1 MRTIT
6 LITLFLLSSSSAFCQ
21 QPCAPAGVPPC
32 GPERNW
38 PSAPQQAPPTIIVKV
53 PQRIVMEGGSCQ
65 PPPSA
70 PPAAAPPSAPA
81 APPGMFVAPPQTGT
95 VMGERNSI
103 MLHGPAL
110 HMPEFRIGLPSLE
123 LPSFQRMRQEARM
136 NLSPAVAPTNRRRP
150 YRRKCWQCLWVNTTP
165 PSRRMPRPRKRRV
178 LPQPPAPVP
187 VNPGRR
193 LLHAPAPPPCQP
205 AFRSPG
211 ACPAAAPSRA
221 ASPNLPGDYLPAPPP
236 PTPTALEMQ
245 LRRMEDMQRRID
257 AKLEQLTVLQR
268 EMQRPQGRAEI
279 HILPAE
285 SSANSVR
292 FNSQRE
298 IYNDVR
304 PISNADTRLQSN
316 DNRSVSESARG
327 NSQQPN
333 PVRSY
338 ESSQPSLQDPNSSTA
353 ERMPAEIRR

>member
-136 NLSPAVAPTNRRRP
+136 NLSPAVAPYEQAPT
-150 YRRKCWQCLWVNTTP
+150 LP
-165 PSRRMPRPRKRRV
+165 PQAPAMFVGQYNPA
-178 LPQPPAPVP
+178 QPPNAPAP
-187 VNPGRR
+187 QAPSAPAAPGAGSCQPGRR
-193 LLHAPAPPPCQP
+193 LLQRPRRRLVNRLSEAQGLALRQRRRVRP
-205 AFRSPG
+205 RRI
-211 ACPAAAPSRA
+211 CPAITCRP
-221 ASPNLPGDYLPAPPP
+221 
-236 PTPTALEMQ
+236 
-245 LRRMEDMQRRID
+245 LRRRRQQRWKCSFAAWKTCSGASTR
-257 AKLEQLTVLQR
+257 
-268 EMQRPQGRAEI
+268 
-279 HILPAE
+279 
-285 SSANSVR
+285 SSNS
-292 FNSQRE
+292 
-298 IYNDVR
+298 
-304 PISNADTRLQSN
+304 
-316 DNRSVSESARG
+316 
-327 NSQQPN
+327 
-333 PVRSY
+333 
-338 ESSQPSLQDPNSSTA
+338 
-353 ERMPAEIRR
+353 